1 MARALVLAAAAGAGL
16 LLPPAL
22 RAGTPPRCGGV
33 AVLGEAAARY
43 RERLCAVLARAGGDA
58 ALVDVVYVAPAD
70 GAGMRQPV
78 NPEGGALNCG
88 EAPRGERVITLRD
101 HPACALVLNLAH
113 YAMHE
118 LGHKRWEFLNPGE
131 GYGPRWREEE
141 AYAEGYA
148 DGSGHPW

>member
-1 MARALVLAAAAGAGL
+1 MTGRLAGGAVLGLALWSAAANVAVSQTPECAGVSVLSPPEYHDRICAVMARAGD
-16 LLPPAL
+16 
-22 RAGTPPRCGGV
+22 
-33 AVLGEAAARY
+33 
-43 RERLCAVLARAGGDA
+43 DA
-58 ALVDVVYVAPAD
+58 ALVDAVLVVPAD